1 MHEEAVPQPAS
12 AQSQA
17 HSPPGGS
24 LATQPARPVP
34 LYLRLLFAAA
44 VALSVVAGAA
54 VLADLT
60 ALRRTSAQLDQFR
73 VIQGTLERLL
83 STLVDAETG
92 ERGYLLTGR
101 AVYLEPYVNATTIY
115 PSLLADLEKL
125 AAGDEE
131 IASELKQLKPLIV
144 ARVARIESAIEVNKT
159 QGQAAAI
166 DAGDD
171 GKRLMDEIRDII
183 GRIRTGVSARATIIE
198 AQAGRRTA
206 IGFIIAL
213 AAASFSVMAFV
224 ILYRAVSGY
233 HRRRDMAENELR
245 DSNALLQAVI
255 QDTDDWVFIKDLAG
269 RLVLVNPAVC
279 KAFNRL
285 PEDLVGKTL
294 REYIPDP
301 AEAERIRQH
310 DQRVM
315 SSGQSVRVEQTIII
329 DGIARTQLSTKTPR
343 FDAEGNIVGLIGISK
358 DITDRKHAEL
368 ALEES
373 NERLSQMVGQRTAEL
388 TELTQYLMRVSEDEK
403 AKLAAELHDE
413 LGSLVT
419 AIVLDAELVL
429 KKLKLVAPELA
440 ARQETIV
447 DLAQQAAGLKRR
459 IIEGLRPLLLEQ
471 FGLVTA
477 LKDYIHQ
484 WTVTTGITP
493 RQHFPED
500 PIDLG
505 PDAALA
511 LYRVAQ
517 ESLTNI
523 AKYAQARNV
532 SIELRQS
539 SSAIVL
545 AVEDDGI
552 GIASE
557 ALARA
562 SSHGIVGMRHRVA
575 GFGGTL
581 SVSAGSHAKGTRITA
596 ELPLQRAAGTA

>member
-1 MHEEAVPQPAS
+1 M
-12 AQSQA
+12 
-17 HSPPGGS
+17 
-24 LATQPARPVP
+24 
-34 LYLRLLFAAA
+34 
-44 VALSVVAGAA
+44 
-54 VLADLT
+54 
-60 ALRRTSAQLDQFR
+60 
-73 VIQGTLERLL
+73 ER
-83 STLVDAETG
+83 
-92 ERGYLLTGR
+92 
-101 AVYLEPYVNATTIY
+101 
-115 PSLLADLEKL
+115 
-125 AAGDEE
+125 
-131 IASELKQLKPLIV
+131 Q
-144 ARVARIESAIEVNKT
+144 
-159 QGQAAAI
+159 
-166 DAGDD
+166 
-171 GKRLMDEIRDII
+171 
-183 GRIRTGVSARATIIE
+183 
-198 AQAGRRTA
+198 
-206 IGFIIAL
+206 
-213 AAASFSVMAFV
+213 
-224 ILYRAVSGY
+224 
-233 HRRRDMAENELR
+233 
-245 DSNALLQAVI
+245 
-255 QDTDDWVFIKDLAG
+255 
-269 RLVLVNPAVC
+269 
-279 KAFNRL
+279 
-285 PEDLVGKTL
+285 L
-294 REYIPDP
+294 REYITDP

-315 SSGQSVRVEQTIII
+315 SSGQSVRVEQTITI
-329 DGIARTQLSTKTPR
+329 DGTARTQLSTKTPR

-403 AKLAAELHDE
+403 ARLAAELHDE

-484 WTVTTGITP
+484 WTLTTGITP
-493 RQHFPED
+493 RQDFPEGA
-500 PIDLG
+500 IDLG

-523 AKYAQARNV
+523 AKYARAHNV

-539 SSAIVL
+539 SPAIVL
-545 AVEDDGI
+545 TVEDDGI
-552 GIASE
+552 GIAPE

-581 SVSAGSHAKGTRITA
+581 SVSAGRDGKGTRITA